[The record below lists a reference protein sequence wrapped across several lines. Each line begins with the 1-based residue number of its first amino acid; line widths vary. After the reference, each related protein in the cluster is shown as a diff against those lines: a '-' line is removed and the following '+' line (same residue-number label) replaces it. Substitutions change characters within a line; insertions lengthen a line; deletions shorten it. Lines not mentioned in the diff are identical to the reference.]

1 MEPPKPLL
9 IKLKESLI
17 VAMKAG
23 NADAKDALRVL
34 LGNIQTLQAKAE
46 VNDEQIVKL
55 IKTLIGQ
62 NEEEIASRLKIP
74 NGDSTYGE
82 TILKLCNQINFL
94 KTFLPAFLTKEQIV
108 NTLTMEENLPQIKSA
123 KNDGAAVGIGL
134 KILKSLPQFAGMAID
149 GGLVK
154 EIVKDIYT
162 EAK

>member
-62 NEEEIASRLKIP
+62 NEEEIA
-74 NGDSTYGE
+74 
-82 TILKLCNQINFL
+82 
-94 KTFLPAFLTKEQIV
+94 
-108 NTLTMEENLPQIKSA
+108 
-123 KNDGAAVGIGL
+123 
-134 KILKSLPQFAGMAID
+134 
-149 GGLVK
+149 
-154 EIVKDIYT
+154 
-162 EAK
+162 